1 MEFRTMSTYGSIE
14 VRPLA
19 GSMGAEILGVD
30 LSTPLAN
37 QQLADIHQAFLDHL
51 MIYFR
56 GQTLSPQAQVGLA
69 RHFGKPAIY
78 PFLKGLDG
86 APEVN
91 ALIKT
96 EGDAK
101 NFGGVWHSDTSYKDR
116 PDLGTLLYAVEVPQA
131 GGDTMFTNTYLAFEA
146 LSPAMQ
152 QMLDGLIG
160 VFNSDKLYAGG
171 RAAQINQL
179 DAMGKA
185 VIQTETFEAEHPIV
199 RTHPETGR
207 KALYVS
213 RAHTLRFKG
222 MTEEEST
229 PLINYLSDHA
239 VRPEFQ
245 CRLRWQPGTLA
256 IWDNRCTQ
264 HFALNDYPGKRR
276 HMHRVTIEGDRPV

>member
-1 MEFRTMSTYGSIE
+1 MSEYGSIE

-19 GSMGAEILGVD
+19 GSMGAEVIGVD
-30 LSTPLAN
+30 FTKPLAN
-37 QQLADIHQAFLDHL
+37 QQLNDIHQAFLDHL

-56 GQTLSPQAQVGLA
+56 DQTLSPEAQVGLA

-86 APEVN
+86 VPEVN
-91 ALIKT
+91 ELIKT
-96 EGDAK
+96 ETDTK
-101 NFGGVWHSDTSYKDR
+101 NFGGGWHSDTSYKER
-116 PDLGTLLYAVEVPQA
+116 PDLGTLLYAKEVPVA
-131 GGDTMFTNTYLAFEA
+131 GGDTMFANTYLAYEA
-146 LSPAMQ
+146 LSSGMQ
-152 QMLDGLIG
+152 KMLDGLIG

-171 RAAQINQL
+171 RAAQIGQL
-179 DAMGKA
+179 GAMGKA
-185 VIQTETFEAEHPIV
+185 VIPTETFEAEHPIV

-207 KALYVS
+207 KALYIS
-213 RAHTLRFKG
+213 RAHTVRFKD

-229 PLINYLSDHA
+229 PLVNFLSDHA

-245 CRLRWQPGTLA
+245 CRLRWKPGTLA

-264 HFALNDYPGKRR
+264 HLALNDYQGKRR

>member
-1 MEFRTMSTYGSIE
+1 
-14 VRPLA
+14 
-19 GSMGAEILGVD
+19 
-30 LSTPLAN
+30 
-37 QQLADIHQAFLDHL
+37 
-51 MIYFR
+51 
-56 GQTLSPQAQVGLA
+56 
-69 RHFGKPAIY
+69 
-78 PFLKGLDG
+78 
-86 APEVN
+86 
-91 ALIKT
+91 
-96 EGDAK
+96 
-101 NFGGVWHSDTSYKDR
+101 
-116 PDLGTLLYAVEVPQA
+116 LYAVEVPQA
-131 GGDTMFTNTYLAFEA
+131 GGDTLYANTYLAYES
-146 LSPAMQ
+146 LSPGMQ

-171 RAAQINQL
+171 RTAQIAQL
-179 DAMGKA
+179 GAMGQA
-185 VIQTETFEAEHPIV
+185 VIPTETFEAEHPIV

-213 RAHTLRFKG
+213 RAHTLRFKD

-264 HFALNDYPGKRR
+264 HHALNDYQGKRR